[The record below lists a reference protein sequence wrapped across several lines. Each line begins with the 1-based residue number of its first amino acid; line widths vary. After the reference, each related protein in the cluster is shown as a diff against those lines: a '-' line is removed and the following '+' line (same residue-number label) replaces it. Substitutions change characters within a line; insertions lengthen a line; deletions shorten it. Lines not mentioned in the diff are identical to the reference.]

1 MDEPARLLV
10 IDVEGTDGRERGE
23 DQGMER
29 RSALFS
35 LAVSSVLII
44 NLFENDVGRYN
55 GANYGLLKTVFEV
68 NLNLFQDRRHAAC
81 ASQWRHGPGNAWG
94 VTAAMPCVGLCVRRR
109 RPARPRRC
117 CCSPSATT
125 R

>member
-68 NLNLFQDRRHAAC
+68 NLNLFQDRRYVLC
-81 ASQWRHGPGNAWG
+81 A
-94 VTAAMPCVGLCVRRR
+94 
-109 RPARPRRC
+109 
-117 CCSPSATT
+117 
-125 R
+125 